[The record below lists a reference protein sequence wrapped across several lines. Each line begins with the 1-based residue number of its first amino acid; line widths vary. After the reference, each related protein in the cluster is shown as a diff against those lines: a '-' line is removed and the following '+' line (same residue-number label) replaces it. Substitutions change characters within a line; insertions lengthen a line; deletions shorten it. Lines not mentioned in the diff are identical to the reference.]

1 VDCETTLRLGN
12 NAQCDVFEKKKGSW
26 TAGGTYEFSQ
36 HMSVYA
42 RADQGNRFPSFDDLR
57 NGDPEIEGIRNYEV
71 GYRVQTATIYADVDV
86 FDRTFNGVPFQQ
98 FVVINGVGTN
108 LVFTYGS
115 DSKGLDFT
123 AHWQP
128 IEHLNL
134 GVTGDWQDS
143 TYTGILVPGGAGKD
157 GNVLQRQP
165 RFQARFTP
173 EYDVPMGW
181 GNLRFFATYSYV
193 GLRYSDPGNA
203 QVLPAFD
210 TLDAGIV
217 AEMGQNFE
225 LRLQGTNLTNELGLT
240 EANAR
245 TASGSNSAAGGFTLG
260 RPIFG
265 REVNLGLKYK
275 F

>member
-1 VDCETTLRLGN
+1 
-12 NAQCDVFEKKKGSW
+12 
-26 TAGGTYEFSQ
+26 
-36 HMSVYA
+36 MSVYA
-42 RADQGNRFPSFDDLR
+42 RVDQGNRFPSFDDLR

-71 GYRVQTATIYADVDV
+71 GYRVQTATIYADVDI

-128 IEHLNL
+128 IEHLSL

-143 TYTGILVPGGAGKD
+143 TYTGIAVPGGAGKD
-157 GNVLQRQP
+157 GNVLERQP

-181 GNLRFFATYSYV
+181 GSLRFFATYSYV

-210 TLDAGIV
+210 TLDGGIV

-265 REVNLGLKYK
+265 REVNLGLRYK